1 MNKRFLY
8 IPLLFI
14 LSCTNQTKDKN
25 STKQNLVLPEEISRL
40 NQLAKQFPDSVGLH
54 MRLVNALDSMG
65 SYALALEELN
75 TLIKNDS
82 SNFGLWFKKAQ
93 LSENLKDTLAAIKSY
108 SRAANIYASPD
119 AMLALANLLA
129 ETKNSNNHRYL
140 SG

>member
-1 MNKRFLY
+1 MNKLFLY

-25 STKQNLVLPEEISRL
+25 STKQDLVLPEEISRL

-75 TLIKNDS
+75 TLI
-82 SNFGLWFKKAQ
+82 
-93 LSENLKDTLAAIKSY
+93 I
-108 SRAANIYASPD
+108 
-119 AMLALANLLA
+119 
-129 ETKNSNNHRYL
+129 
-140 SG
+140 